1 MHLFAVVKI
10 LGLLLMVF
18 SLSMLPPA
26 AFGWYDGDGT
36 AVVFLEAFAF
46 ILVVGAVCWLLTF
59 RVDRRLRL
67 REGFIIV
74 ALFWTVLGLAGAVPL
89 FLSQSPQLSVTE
101 SVFESI
107 SGLTTTGS
115 TVIVGLDELPR
126 SILFYRQQLQW
137 VGGTGIIALGVAILP
152 MLGIGGMQLYR
163 AERSGPVKDTKLTP
177 RIAETAKALC
187 YIYVGLTVLCALA
200 YWLAG
205 MSVFDAVAH
214 AFTTIS
220 TAGFS
225 PYDDSM
231 GHFDSAAIEMV
242 SVVFMVL
249 GGVNFALHFVA
260 MRRRS
265 LRPYAVDGEFRMYAA
280 WLAGLAAVT
289 VGYLVLQGTMAP
301 EAAWHHGVFN
311 VVSTAT
317 TTGYAS
323 TDFAAWPNFLPVLL
337 ILASVVGGCAGSTGG
352 GLKVIRVLLL
362 AKQGRRELT
371 QLVHPN
377 ARVAVKIG
385 GKALDDRIMQGVWG
399 FFAAYVL
406 CFAVGTLLLMFAGED
421 QVTAFSA
428 IAATLNNLGPGL
440 GEVAPHFRDVTPL
453 SHWVLCL
460 AMLLGR
466 LEIFTILVLLTP
478 DFWRH

>member
-1 MHLFAVVKI
+1 
-10 LGLLLMVF
+10 
-18 SLSMLPPA
+18 
-26 AFGWYDGDGT
+26 
-36 AVVFLEAFAF
+36 
-46 ILVVGAVCWLLTF
+46 
-59 RVDRRLRL
+59 
-67 REGFIIV
+67 
-74 ALFWTVLGLAGAVPL
+74 
-89 FLSQSPQLSVTE
+89 
-101 SVFESI
+101 
-107 SGLTTTGS
+107 
-115 TVIVGLDELPR
+115 
-126 SILFYRQQLQW
+126 
-137 VGGTGIIALGVAILP
+137 
-152 MLGIGGMQLYR
+152 
-163 AERSGPVKDTKLTP
+163 
-177 RIAETAKALC
+177 
-187 YIYVGLTVLCALA
+187 
-200 YWLAG
+200 
-205 MSVFDAVAH
+205 
-214 AFTTIS
+214 
-220 TAGFS
+220 
-225 PYDDSM
+225 
-231 GHFDSAAIEMV
+231 
-242 SVVFMVL
+242 
-249 GGVNFALHFVA
+249 

-399 FFAAYVL
+399 FLAAYVL
-406 CFAVGTLLLMFAGED
+406 CFAVGTLLLMLAGED